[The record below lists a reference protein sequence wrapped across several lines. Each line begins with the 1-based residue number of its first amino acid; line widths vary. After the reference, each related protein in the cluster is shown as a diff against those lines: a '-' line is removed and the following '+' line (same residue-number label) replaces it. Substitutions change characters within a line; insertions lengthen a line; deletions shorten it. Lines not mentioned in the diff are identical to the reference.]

1 VFALKGIISSSPLQA
16 AGLSN
21 GVKAEIIE
29 LYNINA
35 EDGKIRKLFFK
46 ILEPFSFPIVFL
58 SENEKSSKGGNRNGL
73 DQQSIFIV
81 YLRTVNTH
89 CLWCPGATHGR
100 NEQDTLSL
108 LFY

>member
-35 EDGKIRKLFFK
+35 EDGKIRK
-46 ILEPFSFPIVFL
+46 
-58 SENEKSSKGGNRNGL
+58 
-73 DQQSIFIV
+73 
-81 YLRTVNTH
+81 
-89 CLWCPGATHGR
+89 
-100 NEQDTLSL
+100 
-108 LFY
+108 